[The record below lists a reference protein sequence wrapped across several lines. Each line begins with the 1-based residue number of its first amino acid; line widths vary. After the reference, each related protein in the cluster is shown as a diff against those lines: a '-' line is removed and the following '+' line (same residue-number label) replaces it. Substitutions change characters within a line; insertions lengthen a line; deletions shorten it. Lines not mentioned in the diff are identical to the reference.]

1 MRETPHPPAAPPY
14 GPRERVPVGGRAPRT
29 GERCASPDYREWAL
43 RGCRAKRPPLPPR
56 GDPKE
61 ATCFLS

>member
-1 MRETPHPPAAPPY
+1 MRETPHPPAAPPC

-29 GERCASPDYREWAL
+29 GAMRSRKSREWAL